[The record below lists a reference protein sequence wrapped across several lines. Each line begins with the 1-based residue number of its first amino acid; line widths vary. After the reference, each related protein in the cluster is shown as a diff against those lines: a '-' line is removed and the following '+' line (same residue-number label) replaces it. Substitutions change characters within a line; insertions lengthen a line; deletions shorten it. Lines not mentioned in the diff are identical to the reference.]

1 MARNEA
7 EEDFYRI
14 FPLDIGQLSSSNSST
29 STFSPQPDYI
39 VLREAAQQISQGTTG
54 LSCWQVCTVAVLYL
68 RENAAVTQVQRDG
81 TSGYQKYFFAKLFHP
96 IKILSHAFS
105 ENISIS

>member
-1 MARNEA
+1 MLKTFLKFQFDKLQMDPSDVVYTKLCESMARNEA

-29 STFSPQPDYI
+29 STFPPQPDYI

-54 LSCWQVCTVAVLYL
+54 LSCWQVCTV
-68 RENAAVTQVQRDG
+68 
-81 TSGYQKYFFAKLFHP
+81 P
-96 IKILSHAFS
+96 
-105 ENISIS
+105 